1 MGLSHDDVLQI
12 LALLD
17 ASDFDELRLETSDY
31 KLHVRRSAPLPPG
44 EAAAFAP
51 STGSAAAS
59 VAPAA
64 AQPPVV
70 PAPVTAAPVAAPP
83 PIAAAAPAP
92 AASAP
97 AAGYVGALAD
107 VTTPLLGTFYRS
119 PQPGAPPFVDVGST
133 VDVDTVI
140 GIVEVMKLMSSVA
153 AGVRG
158 VVVEIAAKDGQLVE
172 YGEVLMRIAP
182 QGA

>member
-59 VAPAA
+59 VAP
-64 AQPPVV
+64 
-70 PAPVTAAPVAAPP
+70 
-83 PIAAAAPAP
+83 AAAAPAP